1 MCWQKP
7 LSRAL
12 YHYAGYYASTPRPT
26 QLAASLPPGSIAQQ
40 PSGGCGPFPEQTCPP
55 ALRAK
60 QSKVSGR
67 FSKAAVSGPAS
78 QSSPPAGTRMW
89 PQQIAFAHWR
99 LLGACLRAA
108 SPSSLNLDK
117 VLWRKRNVW
126 CALVFPVIVPQLAL
140 LVRFS
145 KISCRWDYSSTLGP
159 EACGLSVL
167 YKNTSIRHTGH
178 DNCGAGPDLGRG
190 CRYLPRGRAGSQ
202 GDLHSCR
209 PYLGACHSPPL
220 TLRSS
225 PSS

>member
-12 YHYAGYYASTPRPT
+12 YHYAGYHASTPRPT
-26 QLAASLPPGSIAQQ
+26 QLTASLPPGSVAQQ
-40 PSGGCGPFPEQTCPP
+40 LSGGCGPFPEQTCPP
-55 ALRAK
+55 ALWAK
-60 QSKVSGR
+60 QSKVSGQ

-126 CALVFPVIVPQLAL
+126 CALVFPVIVPRLAL

-145 KISCRWDYSSTLGP
+145 KISCRWDYSGTLGP
-159 EACGLSVL
+159 EHVGCQCFV
-167 YKNTSIRHTGH
+167 KTPSIRQTGVTTVGLAQIWGGTYP
-178 DNCGAGPDLGRG
+178 GAEL
-190 CRYLPRGRAGSQ
+190 
-202 GDLHSCR
+202 GDLHSGR
-209 PYLGACHSPPL
+209 PYMGACHSPPL
-220 TLRSS
+220 TLRPS
-225 PSS
+225 PSSRN

>member
-1 MCWQKP
+1 MV
-7 LSRAL
+7 
-12 YHYAGYYASTPRPT
+12 
-26 QLAASLPPGSIAQQ
+26 QQ

-55 ALRAK
+55 ALWAK

-126 CALVFPVIVPQLAL
+126 CALVFPVIVPRLAL

-145 KISCRWDYSSTLGP
+145 KISCRWDYSGTLGP
-159 EACGLSVL
+159 EHVGCQRFV
-167 YKNTSIRHTGH
+167 KTPSIRQTG
-178 DNCGAGPDLGRG
+178 DNCEAGPDLGRG

-202 GDLHSCR
+202 GDLHSGR
-209 PYLGACHSPPL
+209 AIHGGLSQSSFNSETLSLQQNLTQSPRWLHYWYTSWQYLA
-220 TLRSS
+220 
-225 PSS
+225 